1 MKGKSTE
8 EKIPKESVTEEN
20 MAGTTQEKQEEVKE
34 ISAKEK
40 LKTLLTCGN
49 ERVELSA
56 AKEILAMEERAKAE
70 SKEAENGDIRLEV
83 VIEII

>member
-1 MKGKSTE
+1 MKGKSIE
-8 EKIPKESVTEEN
+8 EKIPEEKIPDIS
-20 MAGTTQEKQEEVKE
+20 QENITEEVKE

-83 VIEII
+83 VIEVI

>member
-1 MKGKSTE
+1 MKGKSIEKKIPE
-8 EKIPKESVTEEN
+8 EKIPDISQEN
-20 MAGTTQEKQEEVKE
+20 ITEEVKE

-83 VIEII
+83 VIEVI